1 MLSLLLRALWEA
13 SLTPFFDSRCL
24 IDKEDLV
31 EGKAFRPTGT
41 EYLELEAASLSPGK
55 LTQPHS
61 KAYLPQEVYSL
72 GKAGQ

>member
-1 MLSLLLRALWEA
+1 M
-13 SLTPFFDSRCL
+13 
-24 IDKEDLV
+24 